1 MELGDPRCRSQIGLT
16 GSGIHQMPAV
26 TGILSELNEPVL
38 ARLDLPG
45 GIGLHYLEN
54 GRGVPIIFLHGGL
67 GDCRSWGAQVEAFA
81 ARFRVVSYSRRYSH
95 PNANPIDD
103 PNHSCRQEAR
113 DLDDFLRGLRCGPAH
128 LVGTS
133 YGALTALTYAL
144 DRPGEVLSLVLIE
157 PPLLPWVR
165 AAPNGAVV
173 CDIFL
178 REVWEP
184 AARAFTAGRKQHAMR
199 CLYDGMR
206 GSGTFDLLNDAQRN
220 AILRNSRAM
229 ERLVLSADSF
239 PDLPMAAVARLRMPV
254 LLVTGEHTVPV
265 HRLAHVALARVLP
278 RAEQAVIA
286 HAGHAAASENPE
298 AFNNAL
304 GAFLARTSPD

>member
-1 MELGDPRCRSQIGLT
+1 
-16 GSGIHQMPAV
+16 MPAA
-26 TGILSELNEPVL
+26 TGIPSEIKEHRL
-38 ARLDLPG
+38 ARLDRPG
-45 GIGLHYLEN
+45 GIGLHYLED
-54 GRGVPIIFLHGGL
+54 GRGVPIIFLHGGM
-67 GDCRSWGAQVEAFA
+67 GDCRSWIPQVEAFA
-81 ARFRVVSYSRRYSH
+81 PRFRVVSYSRRYSH
-95 PNANPIDD
+95 PNANSIDD

-144 DRPGEVLSLVLIE
+144 DRPGEVLPLVLVE

-165 AAPNGAVV
+165 VASNGAVV
-173 CDIFL
+173 CNIFL

-184 AARAFTAGRKQHAMR
+184 AARAFAAGRRRHAMR

-206 GSGTFDLLNDAQRN
+206 GPGTFVLLDDAQLD
-220 AILRNSRAM
+220 AIMRNSRAM
-229 ERLVLSADSF
+229 ESLVLSTDCF
-239 PDLPMAAVARLRMPV
+239 PDLPALAVAQLQMPV
-254 LLVTGEHTVPV
+254 LLVTGERTVPV
-265 HRLAHVALARVLP
+265 HRLAHVALTRVLP

-304 GAFLARTSPD
+304 GGFLARTSPD

>member
-1 MELGDPRCRSQIGLT
+1 MELGDPRCRAQTGLT
-16 GSGIHQMPAV
+16 GSGGRRVPAA
-26 TGILSELNEPVL
+26 TGIPFEVKEHRL

-45 GIGLHYLEN
+45 GIGLHYLEA
-54 GRGVPIIFLHGGL
+54 GRGEPIVFLHGGM
-67 GDCRSWGAQVEAFA
+67 GDCRSWGPQVEAFA
-81 ARFRVVSYSRRYSH
+81 SRFRVVSYSRRYSY
-95 PNANPIDD
+95 PNTNPLDD
-103 PNHSCRQEAR
+103 PSHSCRQEAR
-113 DLDDFLRGLRCGPAH
+113 DLNAFLHGLRCGPAH

-144 DRPGEVLSLVLIE
+144 DRPGDILSLVLVE

-184 AARAFTAGRKQHAMR
+184 AARAFTAGRKRHAMR

-206 GSGTFDLLNDAQRN
+206 GPGTFELLHDAQLD
-220 AILRNSRAM
+220 AIMRNSRAM
-229 ERLVLSADSF
+229 ERLVLSTDSF
-239 PDLPMAAVARLRMPV
+239 PDLAVPAAAQLQMPV
-254 LLVTGEHTVPV
+254 LLVTGEHTVSV

-286 HAGHAAASENPE
+286 HAGHAPASENPE

-304 GAFLARTSPD
+304 GGFLARTLPD